1 MRTEQKSNIKSNIG
15 RLLFVFLSLV
25 LQVSW
30 FVLLFLRLSEYS
42 AYFTLFYSFLTFV
55 IVIKI
60 YGRPMNAAFKM
71 PWIII
76 IMTFPILGICIYFL
90 FGRGGVSPRIK
101 KKFADIEKL
110 FAVYTK
116 QDDSVMCELG
126 DIDPYMAN
134 QSRYLWNCCSGY
146 PVYKNTDIE
155 YYKDATDGFEAQ
167 LRELEKAE
175 KFIFMEYHAIED
187 AEAFERLEKVLVRRA
202 KEGVEVRLFY
212 DDMGSIAFVDKDFI
226 KRLKN
231 EGIECRV
238 FNPVKAFF
246 NLFMNNRDHR
256 KITVIDNRVGFTGG
270 YNLADEYFNITH
282 PYGYWKDTGI
292 RLEGEAVTSLTRMFL
307 EMWNGMKKTDT
318 DYEKYFVRYGEY
330 KSAENGFVQPY
341 ADSPLDN
348 EKVGENVY
356 LNLINYATD
365 RIYITTP
372 YLIISDEMTRTLTLA
387 AKRGVD
393 VRIITPGIPD
403 KKIVYKMTRSYY
415 AGLAEAGVRIYE
427 YTPGFLHAKQFMCD
441 GRAAAIGTINMD
453 YRSLY
458 HHFENGV
465 LLYGFEAIKDME
477 ADFSEMF
484 EVSEEVTEKY
494 AGEKSMMLKLGQCIL
509 RLAAPL
515 L

>member
-15 RLLFVFLSLV
+15 RLLLVFLSLV
-25 LQVSW
+25 LQVGW
-30 FVLLFLRLSEYS
+30 FVLLFVKLSEYS
-42 AYFTLFYSFLTFV
+42 TYFTLFYSFLTFV

-76 IMTFPILGICIYFL
+76 IMTFPILGICIYL
-90 FGRGGVSPRIK
+90 MFGRAGVSPWIR
-101 KKFADIEKL
+101 KKFGNIEKQ
-110 FAVYTK
+110 FAVNTK
-116 QDDSVMCELG
+116 QEDKILKELNAA
-126 DIDPYMAN
+126 DPYMAS
-134 QSRYLWNCCSGY
+134 QSKYLWDCAGY

-155 YYKDATDGFEAQ
+155 YYKDAADGFEAQ

-187 AEAFERLEKVLVRRA
+187 AESFARLEEVLVRKA

-212 DDMGSIAFVDKDFI
+212 DDMGSIAFVNKDFI
-226 KRLKN
+226 KRLKA

-238 FNPVKAFF
+238 FNPVMAIF

-318 DYEKYFVRYGEY
+318 YCKKYFVKYDEY
-330 KSAENGFVQPY
+330 KSTEAGFVQPY

-356 LNLINYATD
+356 LNLISYATD

-415 AGLAEAGVRIYE
+415 AGLAESGVRIYE

-441 GRAAAIGTINMD
+441 GKAAAIGTINMD

-465 LLYGFEAIKDME
+465 LMYDFKAIKDME
-477 ADFSEMF
+477 ADFAEMF
-484 EVSEEVTEKY
+484 EVSEEVTGKY
-494 AGEKSMMLKLGQCIL
+494 AGKKSVMLKLGQCIL

>member
-1 MRTEQKSNIKSNIG
+1 VRTEQKSSLKSNIG
-15 RLLFVFLSLV
+15 RLLFVFMSFV
-25 LQVSW
+25 LQISW
-30 FVLLFLRLSEYS
+30 FVLLFVKLSEYS
-42 AYFTLFYSFLTFV
+42 PYFTLFYSLLTFI

-76 IMTFPILGICIYFL
+76 IMAFPILGICIYLL
-90 FGRGGVSPRIK
+90 FGRGGVSGRIK
-101 KKFADIEKL
+101 KKFADIEKR
-110 FAVYTK
+110 FAVHTT
-116 QDDSVMCELG
+116 QNEAVMAELKVT
-126 DIDPYMAN
+126 DMYMAN
-134 QSRYLWNCCSGY
+134 QSRYLLECAGY
-146 PVYKNTDIE
+146 PVYKNTDIK
-155 YYKDATDGFEAQ
+155 YYKDASDGFEAQ

-175 KFIFMEYHAIED
+175 KFIFMEYHAIEE
-187 AEAFERLEKVLVRRA
+187 AEAFARLEKVLVKKA

-212 DDMGSIAFVDKDFI
+212 DDMGSIAFVNKDFI
-226 KRLKN
+226 KKMRS

-238 FNPVKAFF
+238 FNPVMTFF

-292 RLEGEAVTSLTRMFL
+292 RLEGEAVKSLTRMFL

-318 DYEKYFVRYGEY
+318 DYEKYFSGCSGDYVSVE
-330 KSAENGFVQPY
+330 KGFAQPY

-356 LNLINYATD
+356 LNLIQYATQK
-365 RIYITTP
+365 IYIATP
-372 YLIISDEMTRTLTLA
+372 YLIISDEMQRMLVLA
-387 AKRGVD
+387 AKKGVD
-393 VRIITPGIPD
+393 VRIVTPGIPD
-403 KKIVYKMTRSYY
+403 KKLVYKMTRSYY
-415 AGLAEAGVRIYE
+415 AGLAEAGVRIFE
-427 YTPGFLHAKQFMCD
+427 YTPGFMHAKQFMCD
-441 GRAAAIGTINMD
+441 GKAAAIGTINMD

-465 LLYGFEAIKDME
+465 LFYNYEAIKDME
-477 ADFSEMF
+477 ADFKEMF
-484 EVSEEVTEKY
+484 EVSCEVTAKY
-494 AGEKSMMLKLGQCIL
+494 ADNRSAILKLGQCIL

>member
-1 MRTEQKSNIKSNIG
+1 MRTEQKTNLKSNIG
-15 RLLFVFLSLV
+15 RLLFVFISLV

-30 FVLLFLRLSEYS
+30 FVLLFLKLSEYS
-42 AYFTLFYSFLTFV
+42 VFFTLFYSVVSLV
-55 IVIKI
+55 VVLKI
-60 YGRPMNAAFKM
+60 YGRPINAAFKM

-76 IMTFPILGICIYFL
+76 VMAFPILGFCIYLL
-90 FGRGGVSPRIK
+90 FGRAGVLPNIK
-101 KKFADIEKL
+101 RKFSDIEKQI
-110 FAVYTK
+110 AVYTK
-116 QDDSVMCELG
+116 QDEGIIEELCEKDL
-126 DIDPYMAN
+126 YMAN
-134 QSRYLWNCCSGY
+134 QSKYLICCPSRY
-146 PVYKNTDIE
+146 PVYKNTDIK
-155 YYKDATDGFEAQ
+155 YYSEAAEGFEAQ
-167 LRELEKAE
+167 LCELEKAE
-175 KFIFMEYHAIED
+175 KFIFMEYHAVEE
-187 AEAFERLEKVLVRRA
+187 AEAFARLKEVLVRKAR
-202 KEGVEVRLFY
+202 EGVEVRFFY
-212 DDMGSIAFVDKDFI
+212 DDMGSIAFVNKDFI
-226 KRLKN
+226 KRMKA

-238 FNPVKAFF
+238 FNPVMKFF

-292 RLEGEAVTSLTRMFL
+292 KLEGEAVTSLTRMFL
-307 EMWNGMKKTDT
+307 EMWNGMEKTDT
-318 DYEKYFVRYGEY
+318 DYEKYFEKHDDF
-330 KSAENGFVQPY
+330 KSVENGFAQPY

-356 LNLINYATD
+356 LNLIQYAKE

-372 YLIISDEMTRTLTLA
+372 YLIISDEMAKVLALA

-415 AGLAEAGVRIYE
+415 AGLAKAGVRIFE

-441 GRAAAIGTINMD
+441 GRAAVVGTINMD

-465 LLYGFEAIKDME
+465 LFYDYKVIKDIE
-477 ADFSEMF
+477 EDFSEMF
-484 EVSEEVTEKY
+484 EVSLEVTKQY
-494 AGEKSMMLKLGQCIL
+494 ADNYSAKLKIGQCIL
-509 RLAAPL
+509 RLVAPL